1 MSLIGSAISRKLNGG
16 TLMTAEPISQYLDI
30 SYINQ
35 SLVHYQ
41 IACSLPFYTMG
52 EVKNAGALVII
63 MILKDLLYCLLGSGS
78 KVLVVGFRMDT
89 FEVVEVSRGD
99 DPRLALL

>member
-1 MSLIGSAISRKLNGG
+1 
-16 TLMTAEPISQYLDI
+16 
-30 SYINQ
+30 
-35 SLVHYQ
+35 
-41 IACSLPFYTMG
+41 MG

-63 MILKDLLYCLLGSGS
+63 MIIKDLLHCLLGSGS